1 MNDVDLKNQ
10 ISSNEA
16 LLKSANSK
24 LKSQIKAK
32 ESELDRVED
41 YYDKRKAEKK
51 EDYEADLSR
60 MKSENN
66 RKLYEESTNYQN
78 RISDYKD
85 DLEKVHTQLEKTK
98 TSLTREN
105 EQKIKT
111 HKKELQSQLEDQI
124 ATTQQESEALVAKTQ
139 EHNRDIN
146 AKTQDELNQIQKN
159 AATKIR
165 NYSDEQNELYLKNQN
180 TFQASHKKL
189 VKDHHEIMYQTEEN
203 QKKET
208 AQKISH
214 LKKQDSDLEKVNVD
228 QINFKKTFH
237 TKQMDQLDSDFKERY
252 GNITR
257 SHQQILKD
265 LTTRL
270 NSDIEVLSKNNSKLK
285 ETFNDKSQDP
295 FYHITELSPIVTEEA
310 QSYTVKLPVAEHEKN
325 NVFLSSQGREIK
337 ITLSRKY
344 DQTITDGQNTQNR
357 STRSELFSKTFG
369 VKDLLNP
376 RNITQ
381 TYQDGILTFTVLK
394 A

>member
-41 YYDKRKAEKK
+41 YYDKRKAEKR

-208 AQKISH
+208 AQKNLS
-214 LKKQDSDLEKVNVD
+214 S
-228 QINFKKTFH
+228 KKTRF
-237 TKQMDQLDSDFKERY
+237 
-252 GNITR
+252 
-257 SHQQILKD
+257 
-265 LTTRL
+265 
-270 NSDIEVLSKNNSKLK
+270 
-285 ETFNDKSQDP
+285 
-295 FYHITELSPIVTEEA
+295 
-310 QSYTVKLPVAEHEKN
+310 
-325 NVFLSSQGREIK
+325 
-337 ITLSRKY
+337 
-344 DQTITDGQNTQNR
+344 
-357 STRSELFSKTFG
+357 
-369 VKDLLNP
+369 
-376 RNITQ
+376 
-381 TYQDGILTFTVLK
+381 
-394 A
+394 

>member
-41 YYDKRKAEKK
+41 YYDKRKAEKR

-159 AATKIR
+159 ATTKIR

-180 TFQASHKKL
+180 NFQASHKKL

-228 QINFKKTFH
+228 QINLKKTFH

-344 DQTITDGQNTQNR
+344 DQTMTDGQNTQNR

>member
-1 MNDVDLKNQ
+1 MNDLDLKNQ
-10 ISSNEA
+10 ISSNET

-32 ESELDRVED
+32 ESELERIEE
-41 YYDKRKAEKK
+41 YYDKRRADQRS
-51 EDYEADLSR
+51 DYQADLSR
-60 MKSENN
+60 MQSENN
-66 RKLYEESTNYQN
+66 RKLYEESNNYQN
-78 RISDYKD
+78 RITEYKD
-85 DLEKVHTQLEKTK
+85 DLEKVHTQLEQTK

-105 EQKIKT
+105 DQKIKL
-111 HKKELQSQLEDQI
+111 HKRELQTQLEDQI
-124 ATTQQESEALVAKTQ
+124 ATTRQESEALMDKTQ
-139 EHNRDIN
+139 EHNRSIN
-146 AKTQDELNQIQKN
+146 AKTQDELNEIQKH

-165 NYSDEQNELYLKNQN
+165 NYSDEQNELYLKNQS

-189 VKDHHEIMYQTEEN
+189 IKDHHENMYKTEEDL
-203 QKKET
+203 KKET
-208 AQKISH
+208 AHKVSD
-214 LKKQDSDLEKVNVD
+214 LKKQDADLEKVNVD

-237 TKQMDQLDSDFKERY
+237 TKQMDQLDNDFKERY

-257 SHQQILKD
+257 NHQEILKD

-285 ETFNDKSQDP
+285 ETFNDKNQDP
-295 FYHITELSPIVTEEA
+295 FYHITELAPMVTEEA
-310 QSYTVKLPVAEHEKN
+310 KSYTVKLPVAEHEKN

-369 VKDLLNP
+369 VKDLLSP